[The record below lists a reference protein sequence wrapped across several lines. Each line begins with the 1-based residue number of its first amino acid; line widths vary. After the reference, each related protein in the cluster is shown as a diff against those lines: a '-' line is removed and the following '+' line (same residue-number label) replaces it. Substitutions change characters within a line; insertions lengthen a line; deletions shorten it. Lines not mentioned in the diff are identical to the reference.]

1 VFAAAVAVTGCATQ
15 PTSHPTSP
23 TVNPVD
29 RPGPPSVNPPIPDP
43 QLGIWRRF
51 APAPIPAD
59 PAGSYAGVWT
69 GRELLVSAVVFDHR
83 GAIPKGRSVATAYH
97 PATGRWRRLPPA
109 PGQVVNGEGGYHAVW
124 TGRELLGWGMGLH
137 AAYNPAS
144 NRWRPIATAPI
155 GAPSITVWTGRQVL
169 RHCCIE
175 PECVGEAQ
183 QSGGSPSWKGAE
195 KGSNHSTVPMICR
208 LWAAM
213 WRRRTG

>member
-1 VFAAAVAVTGCATQ
+1 MRPVRIIATVVFAAAVAVTGCATQ

-83 GAIPKGRSVATAYH
+83 GAIPKGRSVATAGTV
-97 PATGRWRRLPPA
+97 ALSRNVSGRPSKVEALLHGRA
-109 PGQVVNGEGGYHAVW
+109 PRK
-124 TGRELLGWGMGLH
+124 GRTT
-137 AAYNPAS
+137 
-144 NRWRPIATAPI
+144 RPCP
-155 GAPSITVWTGRQVL
+155 
-169 RHCCIE
+169 
-175 PECVGEAQ
+175 
-183 QSGGSPSWKGAE
+183 
-195 KGSNHSTVPMICR
+195 
-208 LWAAM
+208 
-213 WRRRTG
+213 